1 MERSSLETIIAAY
14 DVERTAHPDG
24 RLWIGLCMVSSLDGS
39 VVINGSSGAL
49 GNRTDQRVL
58 GTLRRLA
65 DVIIVGAGTVRAEG
79 YGPPHKAGQRIGVT
93 TNSGEVDLTTELFRS
108 GAGFLMAPDSARI
121 DESLVDVI
129 RAGATALDLSAA
141 VSIIPDLIPG
151 ASFVHAEGG
160 PQLNASL
167 LEAGLID
174 ELSLTIS
181 PRMIGGAGPRVTV
194 GAGDV
199 NSRFD
204 IAHLLVDHEGFV
216 FSRWIRR

>member
-1 MERSSLETIIAAY
+1 MERSTLETIVDAY

-24 RLWIGLCMVSSLDGS
+24 RPWIGLCMVSSLDGS
-39 VVINGSSGAL
+39 VVINGASGAL
-49 GNRTDQRVL
+49 GNPTDQRVL

-79 YGPPHKAGQRIGVT
+79 YGPPRKAGQRIGVT
-93 TNSGEVDLTTELFRS
+93 TNSGDVDLTTELFRS
-108 GAGFLMAPDSARI
+108 GAGFLIAPDSAPI

-129 RAGATALDLSAA
+129 RAGETALDLSAA
-141 VSIIPDLIPG
+141 VAIIPELIPG

-167 LEAGLID
+167 LEAELID
-174 ELSLTIS
+174 ELNLTIS

-199 NSRFD
+199 NARFD
-204 IAHLLVDHEGFV
+204 IAHLLVDDEGFV
-216 FSRWIRR
+216 FSRWTRR